1 MVQTLRIIG
10 KEIEKSAQTERFFL
24 MVIPVLRNKKHRYS
38 GVFYEPSN
46 ETSY

>member
-1 MVQTLRIIG
+1 MM
-10 KEIEKSAQTERFFL
+10 SAFF
-24 MVIPVLRNKKHRYS
+24 MVIPVLRNKKHRCS